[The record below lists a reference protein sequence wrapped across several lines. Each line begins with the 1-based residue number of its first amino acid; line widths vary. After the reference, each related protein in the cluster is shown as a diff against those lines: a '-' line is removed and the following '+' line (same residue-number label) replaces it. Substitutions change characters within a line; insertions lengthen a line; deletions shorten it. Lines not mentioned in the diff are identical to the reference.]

1 MALWPSPGDLFG
13 EAVRSQEAPEEA
25 VNYCLQKQ
33 AHVQKA
39 ASSSPKTS
47 WETVARRGNM
57 REVTHR
63 LKDNILLLGSKMSN
77 HSLRS
82 QLQV

>member
-13 EAVRSQEAPEEA
+13 ILVRSQEAPEEA

-33 AHVQKA
+33 ACVQKV

-47 WETVARRGNM
+47 WETLLRGVNT
-57 REVTHR
+57 REG
-63 LKDNILLLGSKMSN
+63 LLIP
-77 HSLRS
+77 
-82 QLQV
+82 